1 MRGNSCA
8 YQASYARPPPAG
20 ARSALR
26 RGRTAPSRSGS
37 SGLLA
42 TQRRAVRS
50 QADTRPDERISRR
63 EDSRTATPKME
74 FPRVQLKHDQPAST
88 PDGRSPNRGWALPF
102 AVPQAAAPGGT
113 LQAAGA
119 HFPAG
124 LTPAGKGVLTF
135 TTDGNAGKGR
145 LWPPRRVLQPWPGGG
160 QIAALPQR
168 ALHPGRIILRGS
180 RSCGTPRSIRHSSR
194 FSSCR
199 TRGNRR
205 KGGVRWDFFAW
216 SSQCSS

>member
-1 MRGNSCA
+1 MRVLRLQKPDQQYVVVELLHG
-8 YQASYARPPPAG
+8 
-20 ARSALR
+20 ALR
-26 RGRTAPSRSGS
+26 GP

-145 LWPPRRVLQPWPGGG
+145 LWPPRRVLQPWPGGPNSSPSPTSPSPWAYHSAG
-160 QIAALPQR
+160 FKVLRDAPVNKAFIQIFKL
-168 ALHPGRIILRGS
+168 S
-180 RSCGTPRSIRHSSR
+180 
-194 FSSCR
+194 
-199 TRGNRR
+199 
-205 KGGVRWDFFAW
+205 D
-216 SSQCSS
+216 